1 MQKDPACELVM
12 SAMHSGTHPLTE
24 QSTLMSAVEF
34 CFSPLAV
41 VVNFLNIRD
50 TECYFD
56 TYVSENAT
64 QPPPEP
70 PDLLLTK
77 RVPLG
82 STWAMYRAESEDDC
96 TTHGAHTSTPP
107 AGDGRPVTSILFVHA
122 AGILTEE
129 KKSTIMTRPTR
140 QKPLTKYFL
149 TSASAKVGL
158 SATGDTEFP
167 TCP

>member
-1 MQKDPACELVM
+1 MVYGHVVKSHEPPPETVTPEA
-12 SAMHSGTHPLTE
+12 LTITIAPMR
-24 QSTLMSAVEF
+24 QMCQPPPSYRRST
-34 CFSPLAV
+34 V
-41 VVNFLNIRD
+41 VAWD

-107 AGDGRPVTSILFVHA
+107 AGDGRPVTSILSVHA

-140 QKPLTKYFL
+140 QKPLMKYFL